1 MAPIYIHIY
10 IYISS
15 NIPLILVL
23 LQESCPIVWFVYIQH
38 LELLNLWR
46 KTGGN
51 FFSPRR
57 EKSGSKIHKQSPPPL
72 NTGPVLVQLCVGAE
86 GIAGSARPRRP
97 ARAHLAPVH
106 HRDPARRLPRP
117 KARVRQAGV
126 PDVRQAAS
134 DRHPA
139 PHPRPPRCPWQVG
152 LVWLRVSWFSLVW

>member
-10 IYISS
+10 IYPHIVHSFLFCYRNHAPS
-15 NIPLILVL
+15 YDLFIYNIWSYSTYDARRGETFFP
-23 LQESCPIVWFVYIQH
+23 P
-38 LELLNLWR
+38 
-46 KTGGN
+46 GGKKV
-51 FFSPRR
+51 
-57 EKSGSKIHKQSPPPL
+57 EVKSTNNPPL

-139 PHPRPPRCPWQVG
+139 PHPRPPRCP
-152 LVWLRVSWFSLVW
+152 